1 MFPSVI
7 LNWFLLLIK
16 PNFLSLS
23 QKFGWGRDKNR
34 DRERV
39 WYLGPDWKGGSR
51 NLDGADTSDDTEIK
65 WDKEIVASTTIGFV
79 KLHFPY
85 ISSHL
90 SLSSLKAGDRIK
102 NIKEKKMLSPCSK
115 KTKNKEREGE
125 REGLLESISFLWAL
139 KCSDIKPCVLIKK
152 PCVYRC
158 DIFIH
163 TPQDFKDFRRFPWW
177 I

>member
-1 MFPSVI
+1 M
-7 LNWFLLLIK
+7 
-16 PNFLSLS
+16 
-23 QKFGWGRDKNR
+23 
-34 DRERV
+34 
-39 WYLGPDWKGGSR
+39 LG
-51 NLDGADTSDDTEIK
+51 
-65 WDKEIVASTTIGFV
+65 
-79 KLHFPY
+79 
-85 ISSHL
+85 
-90 SLSSLKAGDRIK
+90 
-102 NIKEKKMLSPCSK
+102 PCSK
-115 KTKNKEREGE
+115 NTKKREGRRE